1 MKKAVNGI
9 NMRKNQNVKIK
20 GEKVTLIPYEAHHVP
35 KYHSWMQSKELQELT
50 ASEPLSLEEEY
61 DMQRS
66 WREDEKKCTFI
77 VLQNAG
83 VDEVQDEIG
92 QMIGDVNIFFN
103 EEEDLHC
110 GEIEIMIAESR
121 ARGKGCG
128 KEALFTMMR
137 YGIEELDMKRFT
149 AKIGMDNTPSLSMF
163 KSIGFSEISK
173 SEVFNEITL
182 ELSVHDDFMKHLHDR
197 TKLLQILNYR

>member
-1 MKKAVNGI
+1 
-9 NMRKNQNVKIK
+9 MRKNQNVKIK
-20 GEKVTLIPYEAHHVP
+20 GEKVTLIPYEALHVP
-35 KYHSWMQSKELQELT
+35 KYHSWMQSEELQELT

-77 VLQNAG
+77 VLQTVG
-83 VDEVQDEIG
+83 VDEEQDEIG

-110 GEIEIMIAESR
+110 GEIEIMIAEPK

-128 KEALFTMMR
+128 KEALFSMMR
-137 YGIEELDMKRFT
+137 YGIEELNMKRFT
-149 AKIGMDNTPSLSMF
+149 AKIGMDNKPSLAMF
-163 KSIGFSEISK
+163 KSIGFSEISR
-173 SEVFNEITL
+173 SEVFSEITL
-182 ELSVHDDFMKHLHDR
+182 ELNIDDDFKKTLYDKTNMF
-197 TKLLQILNYR
+197 QILNYR